1 MRVLDAGCGTGET
14 LMLLHRAMDKE
25 GLVVGVD
32 LAAAHTRAARAIAS
46 QEVLVIQADLQ
57 CLPLLP
63 HVFDLIWSVNT
74 INHLRDTQ
82 AALQGLLVL
91 LRPGG
96 RIAVGQSSLLP
107 EMYFAWDSQLER
119 VTMEAVRHYYRH
131 RYSLSEQELAG
142 TRALLGWIRNS
153 GLKDVS
159 VQTTVIER
167 MHPLDAA
174 SEAYIL
180 EAIFRGTWG
189 ERLRPFL
196 APKDYNE
203 LAVLC
208 DPAQP
213 GFALRRNDFHFLQTL
228 TMVSGTV
235 G

>member
-1 MRVLDAGCGTGET
+1 MRILDAGCGTGET
-14 LMLLHRAMDKE
+14 LTLLHRAMDQK

-32 LAAAHTRAARAIAS
+32 LAAAHTRAARAIAPK
-46 QEVLVIQADLQ
+46 EALVIQADLQ
-57 CLPLLP
+57 CLPFP
-63 HVFDLIWSVNT
+63 PREFDLIWSVNT
-74 INHLRDTQ
+74 INHLRETRTT
-82 AALQGLLVL
+82 LQGLLAL
-91 LRPGG
+91 LRPAG
-96 RIAVGQSSLLP
+96 RVVVGQSSLLP
-107 EMYFAWDSQLER
+107 EMYFAWDSRLER
-119 VTMEAVRHYYRH
+119 VTMEAVRHYYRD

-142 TRALLGWIRNS
+142 TRALLGWTRNS

-167 MHPLDAA
+167 MQPLDAA

-196 APKDYNE
+196 APNDYDE

-228 TMVSGTV
+228 TMVSGTLD
-235 G
+235 